1 LPTLAGG
8 IQTPVP
14 SDQSTVRG
22 GRVCSRK
29 GRRAALVSF
38 APVRAPWQLPHMRL
52 VDLAPKLAG
61 ALKCSLIL
69 SVGKGR
75 TSRGTGVRGVLVVD
89 EPWCARVRS
98 SIPTARGRTRALPNT
113 ELLGRPKSPT
123 RGLDGNSSSLPSPP
137 ILLSC
142 THSHHPDEP
151 TARHHQNLHFAHEQ
165 IRSFRNT
172 LLLGT
177 YAEET

>member
-1 LPTLAGG
+1 MLPAILSPKLIRALPLLHVPGGDLPTLAGG

-29 GRRAALVSF
+29 GRHAALVSF

-61 ALKCSLIL
+61 ALNCSLIL

-89 EPWCARVRS
+89 EPRCGPPSQLPEAEH
-98 SIPTARGRTRALPNT
+98 GRYLT
-113 ELLGRPKSPT
+113 
-123 RGLDGNSSSLPSPP
+123 
-137 ILLSC
+137 LSC
-142 THSHHPDEP
+142 WAGRNPQQEVW
-151 TARHHQNLHFAHEQ
+151 TATPPPCRAP
-165 IRSFRNT
+165 RYS
-172 LLLGT
+172 
-177 YAEET
+177 